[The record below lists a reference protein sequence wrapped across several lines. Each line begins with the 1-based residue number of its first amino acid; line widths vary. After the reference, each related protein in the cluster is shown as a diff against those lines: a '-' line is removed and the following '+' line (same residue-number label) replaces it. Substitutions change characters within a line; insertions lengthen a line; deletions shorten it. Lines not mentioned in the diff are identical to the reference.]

1 MEVSSFVHPTHSER
15 SLDTSEW
22 AEQVKPRRVKV
33 YRTVA
38 ASDGVPSERRALRFS
53 LIYTFMSTAHDM
65 RTAVLVDG
73 CRLPF
78 QRSGTGY
85 EDLMAYDM
93 GRMAL
98 RGLLSRTGVAPETID
113 RVVMGTVIQD
123 IETSNVAREAAL
135 AAGIPNSVPAFTV
148 TMACISSNQALTS
161 GVDLIRT
168 GLADRV
174 IVGGTETLS
183 DPPVRVA
190 RPVRKRLFEARH
202 AKGMQD
208 YLQLVDGLNPS
219 DLLPETPSIAEFS
232 TGEVMGE
239 SADRLAA
246 MFNISRKEQDEY
258 ALRSHRR
265 AAQARDDGLLD
276 PELHPAAV
284 PPDFDLVT
292 TDNVIRDDTS
302 MDKLRDLRPV
312 FVKPFGTV
320 TAGNSSAL
328 TDGASATLLMAQE
341 TADAEGFEPQAA
353 LRQYTYVAQDP
364 GTELLLGPAYAI
376 PLVLDEA
383 GLSLDDM
390 DVIELHEAF
399 AGQVLA
405 VLEALQSNTFAERKL
420 NRGSAVGTVDMDRL
434 NAWGGSLSLGHP
446 FGATGTRLVTTAAHR
461 LREEDGQ
468 WALVAACA
476 AGGQG
481 HAMLVERLD

>member
-1 MEVSSFVHPTHSER
+1 
-15 SLDTSEW
+15 
-22 AEQVKPRRVKV
+22 
-33 YRTVA
+33 
-38 ASDGVPSERRALRFS
+38 
-53 LIYTFMSTAHDM
+53 MSTSSLPH
-65 RTAVLVDG
+65 TAVFVDG

-78 QRSGTGY
+78 QRSGTAY

-93 GRMAL
+93 GRMVL
-98 RGLLSRTGVAPETID
+98 RGLLARTGLPPEEVD
-113 RVVMGTVIQD
+113 RVVMGSVIQD
-123 IETSNVAREAAL
+123 VETSNVAREAAL
-135 AAGIPNSVPAFTV
+135 AAGIPNHVPAFTV

-161 GVDLIRT
+161 GVDLVRAGI
-168 GLADRV
+168 ADRV
-174 IVGGTETLS
+174 IAGGTETLS
-183 DPPVRVA
+183 DPPIRVA
-190 RPVRKRLFEARH
+190 RPLRKRLFEARG
-202 AKGMQD
+202 AKGPGD
-208 YLQLVDGLNPS
+208 YLQLLEGLSPS
-219 DLLPETPSIAEFS
+219 DILPESPSIAEFS

-246 MFNISRKEQDEY
+246 LFSVSREEQDEY
-258 ALRSHRR
+258 ALRSHRK
-265 AAQARDDGLLD
+265 AADARDDGRLA

-284 PPDFDLVT
+284 PPDFDPVT

-302 MDKLRDLRPV
+302 MEKLRQLSPA

-320 TAGNSSAL
+320 TPGNSSPL
-328 TDGASATLLMAQE
+328 TDGASATLVMAE
-341 TADAEGFEPQAA
+341 EVAEADGYTPKAA
-353 LRQYTYVAQDP
+353 LRDYTYVAQDP

-376 PLVLDEA
+376 PQILDEA
-383 GLSLDDM
+383 GLSLDDI

-405 VLEALQSNTFAERKL
+405 VLEALQSDTFAEKHL
-420 NRGSAVGTVDMDRL
+420 NRSSAVGTVKMDRL

-461 LREEDGQ
+461 LRIEDGR